1 MTTGLKRLG
10 LGVLAAGLVAG
21 AVHAQTVSVPARGQ
35 TVPVGT
41 VADDAADDP
50 AIWRDPRNPEK
61 SLIVGTDKKAG
72 LHVYRLSGESVH
84 FTPAGRVNNV
94 DLVDLLY

>member
-1 MTTGLKRLG
+1 MRAFITTGLG
-10 LGVLAAGLVAG
+10 LVLACALSWPAG
-21 AVHAQTVSVPARGQ
+21 AQTVSVPARGQ
-35 TVPVGT
+35 TTPVGT

-72 LHVYRLSGESVH
+72 
-84 FTPAGRVNNV
+84 PARPMASAWP
-94 DLVDLLY
+94 